1 MRKLHRQ
8 RGMTFWS
15 LLFVLGVIA
24 LVVFLIL
31 TLFPPYM
38 ADLKVRSALDSL
50 ARQPD
55 AGSMT
60 KAEIITGLE
69 KRFDID
75 SVTHVDP
82 KNDIKIINRGKNRVI
97 RIKYEAVIPMV
108 ANISAL
114 LEFDHQKEI
123 AGSGGE

>member
-1 MRKLHRQ
+1 MKVLKNQ
-8 RGMTFWS
+8 RGMTMWS

-24 LVVFLIL
+24 FITFLVLK
-31 TLFPPYM
+31 LFPPYM
-38 ADLKVRSALDSL
+38 ADIKVRSALDSL
-50 ARQPD
+50 ARQSD
-55 AGSMT
+55 VDTMT
-60 KAEIITGLE
+60 KSDIVVALE

-82 KNDIKIINRGKNRVI
+82 RKDLVITTRGRMRII

-114 LEFDHQKEI
+114 LEFDHQREVR
-123 AGSGGE
+123 GSGD